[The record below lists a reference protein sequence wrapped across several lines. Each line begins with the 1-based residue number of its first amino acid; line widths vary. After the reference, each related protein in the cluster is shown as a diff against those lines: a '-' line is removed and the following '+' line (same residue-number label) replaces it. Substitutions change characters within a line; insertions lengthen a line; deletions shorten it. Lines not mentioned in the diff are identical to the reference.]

1 MRIATSSHPTTVFAL
16 GIAAG
21 IAIAIGVAVSLG
33 ARRPEPPPVF
43 DISSPVD
50 RELAPQLS
58 SSSVSHEPPA
68 PPEGAF
74 YASLFVAGKTW
85 DLPCSWDRMIRVG
98 DEKPTPSNTERCRV
112 ESVQVTAQSASA
124 RIACWYLSDGN
135 SPHPAANTYV
145 MTPTGLYMA
154 STTPSTDREPMF
166 APHPVPRSLPKRWGY
181 EEPRGPTSA
190 SAMVWHRGAWC
201 TVTAFESLDYS
212 SAYTEC
218 ISRHGIAGFSH
229 MSMFMTERCGDVPE

>member
-1 MRIATSSHPTTVFAL
+1 VTTVVVL
-16 GIAAG
+16 GVVAG
-21 IAIAIGVAVSLG
+21 IALTVGIAISL
-33 ARRPEPPPVF
+33 ADRPRMVPLAFDLSPPA
-43 DISSPVD
+43 D
-50 RELAPQLS
+50 RELELQPS

-85 DLPCSWDRMIRVG
+85 DLPCRWDEMIQVG
-98 DEKPTPSNTERCRV
+98 DKEPAPSDTERCRV
-112 ESVQVTAQSASA
+112 ESVQVTGQSASA
-124 RIACWYLSDGN
+124 RIACWYLNEGT
-135 SPHPAANTYV
+135 SPRPAVNTYV

-154 STTPSTDREPMF
+154 ATTPSTDGEPLF
-166 APHPVPRSLPKRWGY
+166 APHPVAKSLPKRWGY

-201 TVTAFESLDYS
+201 TVNAFESLDYS

-218 ISRHGIAGFSH
+218 ISRRGIAGFSH
-229 MSMFMTERCGDVPE
+229 TSMFMTERCGDVPE